1 MQAPHAQIKPTGL
14 ITVVVRDGVTML
26 HGVKPDEI
34 HIVRKRERGR
44 AEPVPIVW
52 PEIETALA
60 GLPVGAVRPELAE
73 FDVPA
78 LDNSPVTFRFRD
90 GRLSFPGHPAHFEAG
105 SRVWQCALVL
115 RHRLAA
121 RVRDDTG
128 GYLFETPET
137 LAALEPE

>member
-1 MQAPHAQIKPTGL
+1 GGPCTRARAPGAVGNSLDAPRRRNDRRREAVRRFAARDRPGSVSTLGRRDASQAARRACCYPMQAPHAQIKPTGL

-78 LDNSPVTFRFRD
+78 LDNS
-90 GRLSFPGHPAHFEAG
+90 
-105 SRVWQCALVL
+105 
-115 RHRLAA
+115 
-121 RVRDDTG
+121 
-128 GYLFETPET
+128 
-137 LAALEPE
+137 